1 MLIQPGQGFHF
12 GTLRPV
18 PAMTNAE
25 RQRKFQD
32 AHPGYDRRRKARE
45 RAMAKR
51 GAALFVQALQ
61 AKAADA
67 APAEPLALPATVAVP
82 AMPVP
87 AVARLALPAPVVDPV
102 MAELEALGAA
112 LASSRARARAAQPV
126 RLLPA
131 AA

>member
-1 MLIQPGQGFHF
+1 MFRSYGSMLIQPGQGFHF

-51 GAALFVQALQ
+51 GAALFV
-61 AKAADA
+61 
-67 APAEPLALPATVAVP
+67 P